1 MTTVHPARQSPHTTP
16 LSNRPPPLAASL
28 HSTQL
33 LCKCRHPI
41 ESDPNAPRGSGIM
54 RPANMQQLPR
64 SALAEQLQ
72 QQRQRNFGFTD
83 AEMMDLLTRGV
94 KPWEA
99 GDQGMDGPGGQNPGQ
114 FASQGPVGQNPGQF
128 PGQHMPQQMPQNGAA
143 SQAAPSRGT
152 SSAAGTPGVDNTGQ
166 NSMLSAL
173 QNLHLDS
180 SSTN

>member
-1 MTTVHPARQSPHTTP
+1 
-16 LSNRPPPLAASL
+16 
-28 HSTQL
+28 
-33 LCKCRHPI
+33 
-41 ESDPNAPRGSGIM
+41 M

-99 GDQGMDGPGGQNPGQ
+99 GEQGMEGAG
-114 FASQGPVGQNPGQF
+114 SQNPGQF
-128 PGQHMPQQMPQNGAA
+128 PGQGPGRQNPGQFPVQHMPQQMPHNGAA
-143 SQAAPSRGT
+143 SQAAQSHGT
-152 SSAAGTPGVDNTGQ
+152 STAAGMPGGGNSGQ

-173 QNLHLDS
+173 QNLHLGS

>member
-1 MTTVHPARQSPHTTP
+1 MLPRSLQ
-16 LSNRPPPLAASL
+16 LSSISKSAASL
-28 HSTQL
+28 HCIQL
-33 LCKCRHPI
+33 PCACRHPI

-99 GDQGMDGPGGQNPGQ
+99 GEQGMEGPGGQNYGGQNPGQ
-114 FASQGPVGQNPGQF
+114 FPGQGPVGQNPGQF

-143 SQAAPSRGT
+143 SQAAQSHGT
-152 SSAAGTPGVDNTGQ
+152 SSAAGTSGGPNAGQ

-173 QNLHLDS
+173 QNLHLGS
-180 SSTN
+180 SSTT